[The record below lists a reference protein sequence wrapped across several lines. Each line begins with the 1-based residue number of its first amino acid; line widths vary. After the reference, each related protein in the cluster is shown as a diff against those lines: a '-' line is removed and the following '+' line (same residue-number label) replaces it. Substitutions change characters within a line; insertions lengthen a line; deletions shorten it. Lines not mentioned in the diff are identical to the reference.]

1 MSVLN
6 EVHVEGLVCLFHSD
20 SHILIDQE
28 TNRGG
33 SFLHSPTLM
42 FLLKERY
49 NLRILRTDV
58 TQFPMSQNTRTTCE
72 NDVLRNKGRLPT
84 LALL

>member
-49 NLRILRTDV
+49 NVRILKTDV
-58 TQFPMSQNTRTTCE
+58 TQFPMSQNTSCD
-72 NDVLRNKGRLPT
+72 NGVLRNKGRLPT